1 VIADVLQGNI
11 TVQEALDINQ
21 ANWEASYEIPA

>member
-1 VIADVLQGNI
+1 MADLLQGKI
-11 TVQEALDINQ
+11 TVQEALDKAQ